1 MKNLILLCS
10 ISLVIT
16 SCAVYYALGRY
27 FFGKSISKMSAISKI
42 KFVLMI
48 TCPVLLIYA
57 SYLIYAKADFMLAT
71 IISLLATVVLIVC
84 SNNQGKH
91 NEKR

>member
-1 MKNLILLCS
+1 MAVMKNLVLLCS
-10 ISLVIT
+10 IVLIIT

-27 FFGKSISKMSAISKI
+27 FFGKSISKMSVTSKI
-42 KFVLMI
+42 KFILMI

-71 IISLLATVVLIVC
+71 IISLMVTALLMVC
-84 SNNQGKH
+84 GK
-91 NEKR
+91 

>member
-1 MKNLILLCS
+1 MTVMKNLVLLCS
-10 ISLVIT
+10 IVLIIA

-27 FFGKSISKMSAISKI
+27 FFGKSISKMSVTSKI
-42 KFVLMI
+42 KFILMI

-71 IISLLATVVLIVC
+71 IISLMVTAVLMVC
-84 SNNQGKH
+84 GK
-91 NEKR
+91 